1 MGFQSLKRTFL
12 SRRSRLPRESET
24 SGRDEK
30 EVARIAQR
38 LGFKFRRQTGSHAIY
53 VCSEDHHR
61 VVIPMHAGRDL
72 KPKTLRGIIEDLG
85 LTVEEFQRML

>member
-1 MGFQSLKRTFL
+1 VSPK
-12 SRRSRLPRESET
+12 LPAAT
-24 SGRDEK
+24 SK

-38 LGFKFRRQTGSHAIY
+38 LGFEFRRQTGSHAIY
-53 VCSEDHHR
+53 VRFEGHRR